1 MKDIF
6 FFVILN
12 LVGVILLVYYLD
24 TLFSRKNTVF
34 FYAGTF
40 LAGGLIF
47 GVNIGFKNTALNLL
61 AAFCITLLYAYIFYA
76 GNKIIKI
83 AFIIL
88 YITIGVIVEDI
99 TYLANTI
106 LKIDPVRSY
115 YFWGILSLIINVLI
129 VLFIGRSLK
138 TIKSI
143 RDNRIML
150 FVLGSS
156 LFALFYMVII
166 NSFITNKEARLIALV
181 TELILL
187 MVAVFIYKY
196 LEQKSI
202 KEEVQREKERLELV
216 IEATTNYYSMVD
228 SYQKEISRMK
238 HDMKNQLLALYY
250 LEEHEKMAYLKKM
263 LNEIDITGKQIYS
276 KNPLINYILH
286 QKINGLEIEDENIMI
301 RCSFP
306 QEQLSSI
313 IESGD
318 LGVLLGNLLDNVLEA
333 LEKQPLQE
341 RFFHLN
347 IKQEGIFFIIE
358 AVNSCLKKE
367 EPFITDK
374 NDKRFHGYGIKSIK
388 DIAEKYNGSYR
399 ITVDDKRFKNDIQ
412 IPIITTLE

>member
-47 GVNIGFKNTALNLL
+47 GVNIGFKNPALNLL

-286 QKINGLEIEDENIMI
+286 QKINGLEIEDENNN
-301 RCSFP
+301 
-306 QEQLSSI
+306 
-313 IESGD
+313 SG
-318 LGVLLGNLLDNVLEA
+318 LVRVLH
-333 LEKQPLQE
+333 
-341 RFFHLN
+341 R
-347 IKQEGIFFIIE
+347 
-358 AVNSCLKKE
+358 
-367 EPFITDK
+367 
-374 NDKRFHGYGIKSIK
+374 
-388 DIAEKYNGSYR
+388 
-399 ITVDDKRFKNDIQ
+399 
-412 IPIITTLE
+412 